1 MGPTPPAHFSYIF
14 VVWYTC
20 MRCVSKYMHGFQQ
33 QVVHVVSARPHAAQD
48 KERKPCSPGGCAS
61 SVQSLDLGKPRNGH
75 PQRTKFD
82 LDTPNASPCM
92 QLLCNVHNT
101 CVNAST
107 DAHTAACCTPSITM
121 RLIFCLPHRGYL
133 SRIVPPIPQTT
144 CHFFFCTRP
153 ISLSLNTW
161 LTFTALY

>member
-1 MGPTPPAHFSYIF
+1 
-14 VVWYTC
+14 

-82 LDTPNASPCM
+82 LKTHPM
-92 QLLCNVHNT
+92 RRH
-101 CVNAST
+101 
-107 DAHTAACCTPSITM
+107 ACSYSVMCTI
-121 RLIFCLPHRGYL
+121 H
-133 SRIVPPIPQTT
+133 V
-144 CHFFFCTRP
+144 
-153 ISLSLNTW
+153 
-161 LTFTALY
+161 